1 MTGGLNNTGSGNDR
15 GKPPLPLPYP
25 AAWRG
30 ILYKIGAKAK
40 EEYIST
46 SPMSCGITGHS
57 PPPHPAVSRGMAGS
71 FGATRRV
78 PTKKRGSPQRLIEV
92 SLSILSPCVPARNIG
107 GVPIGRGG

>member
-1 MTGGLNNTGSGNDR
+1 MTGGLNNTGSGNDK

-46 SPMSCGITGHS
+46 SPLPCPVALRG
-57 PPPHPAVSRGMAGS
+57 VSVREY
-71 FGATRRV
+71 
-78 PTKKRGSPQRLIEV
+78 RGS
-92 SLSILSPCVPARNIG
+92 ARRA
-107 GVPIGRGG
+107 RGLKQKQ

>member
-46 SPMSCGITGHS
+46 SPLSVPLSIVGHS
-57 PPPHPAVSRGMAGS
+57 
-71 FGATRRV
+71 
-78 PTKKRGSPQRLIEV
+78 
-92 SLSILSPCVPARNIG
+92 NG
-107 GVPIGRGG
+107 GGFN